1 MFETAITIWETATK
15 VHDVYKRVNTIIFG
29 DKKEQYLQQIA
40 TDMTDLKVHI
50 EKLSDTLLYAVNL
63 DGIRA
68 AQQPQQQYIND
79 LREIRQLLEPLQQA
93 LQQPLLS
100 SAMIAAPRPLEELKQ
115 LRQELICVA
124 PLEYVTIPA
133 NWDGVPVLFQEN
145 GEYWVGWQSPAQL
158 SEPLGCHYQPQWQ
171 PNQNQLPPAQHGTGR
186 IIIQNGKIQEQSPP
200 SQSKQETTKP
210 KTPAKPPKSTDKI
223 TPKTDTSAKHHIFRD
238 RLTGGSEG
246 PEMVWIAA
254 GTFRMGDIRGVGG
267 NDEKP
272 VHKVSVE
279 RFAIGRYPVTFAE
292 YDQFAKATN
301 RKKPDDRG
309 WGRDNRPVIMVN
321 LTDVVAYIEWLSE
334 QTKQQYRLPTE
345 AQWEYAARAG
355 TETDY
360 SWGNDI
366 GKNRANCDG
375 SGSQWSDKQTSP
387 VGSFE
392 PNPFGLYDTV
402 GNVWE
407 WTCSKYEDSYQGAEQ
422 HCLSKDDGSRRVV
435 RGGSWY
441 SVPSNARV
449 SDRARDDWNVRDGN
463 DVLGFRVVRI

>member
-1 MFETAITIWETATK
+1 
-15 VHDVYKRVNTIIFG
+15 
-29 DKKEQYLQQIA
+29 
-40 TDMTDLKVHI
+40 
-50 EKLSDTLLYAVNL
+50 
-63 DGIRA
+63 
-68 AQQPQQQYIND
+68 
-79 LREIRQLLEPLQQA
+79 
-93 LQQPLLS
+93 
-100 SAMIAAPRPLEELKQ
+100 MIAAPRPLEELKQ
-115 LRQELICVA
+115 LRQELVLVA

-158 SEPLGCHYQPQWQ
+158 SEPLGCNYQPQWQ
-171 PNQNQLPPAQHGTGR
+171 PNPNQLPPAQHGTGR
-186 IIIQNGKIQEQSPP
+186 IIIHNGKIQEQRPP
-200 SQSKQETTKP
+200 SKSKEETTKP
-210 KTPAKPPKSTDKI
+210 KTPAKPPKSTGKV
-223 TPKTDTSAKHHIFRD
+223 TPKNGASVKHEIFRD

-254 GTFRMGDIRGVGG
+254 GTFRMGDIRGTGSS
-267 NDEKP
+267 DEKP
-272 VHKVSVE
+272 VHEVSVE
-279 RFAIGRYPVTFAE
+279 RFAIGRYPVTVGEFQ
-292 YDQFAKATN
+292 QFVKATSYN
-301 RKKPDDRG
+301 TEAEKGDGAYVRKEGKWQRVKDANWRNPYFPQTA
-309 WGRDNRPVIMVN
+309 NQPVVCISWHDVMV
-321 LTDVVAYIEWLSE
+321 YIEWLSQ

-435 RGGSWY
+435 RGGSWD
-441 SVPSNARV
+441 SEPTFARV
-449 SDRARDDWNVRDGN
+449 SFRFHDGWNVWDRSG
-463 DVLGFRVVRI
+463 VLGFRVVRI